1 VVVAHC
7 NDKEHR
13 NTTDESRLS
22 GGDAPS
28 SPNIG
33 VSSGSSGSTRWFESK
48 DELSR
53 LHVGRVIGRGGE
65 MIRDLLALV
74 GLGAAASG

>member
-1 VVVAHC
+1 MVVAHC

-33 VSSGSSGSTRWFESK
+33 VSSGSTRWFESK